1 MPESSGPPEP
11 IVRLIDEF
19 HRLPGVGPKSAQR
32 LAYHILRIP
41 PREAAALAAAI
52 TDVKARITFCSTCL
66 NITEQDPCAYCSDE
80 RRDRSVICVVE
91 QALDVLAVERASG
104 F

>member
-52 TDVKARITFCSTCL
+52 TDVKARITFCSICL
-66 NITEQDPCAYCSDE
+66 NITEQDPCAYCSDD
-80 RRDRSVICVVE
+80 RR
-91 QALDVLAVERASG
+91 
-104 F
+104 